1 MNTVQGKNYFFS
13 EVIHRLDGGKYLS
26 KTSDLAVTGVG
37 ATKLFKINIWE
48 MGDGSY
54 NSHVTH
60 VPILPTSRRISALN
74 ENYLRKFKVG
84 FQILNHLWSLNI

>member
-37 ATKLFKINIWE
+37 ATKLFKINI
-48 MGDGSY
+48 
-54 NSHVTH
+54 
-60 VPILPTSRRISALN
+60 
-74 ENYLRKFKVG
+74 
-84 FQILNHLWSLNI
+84 